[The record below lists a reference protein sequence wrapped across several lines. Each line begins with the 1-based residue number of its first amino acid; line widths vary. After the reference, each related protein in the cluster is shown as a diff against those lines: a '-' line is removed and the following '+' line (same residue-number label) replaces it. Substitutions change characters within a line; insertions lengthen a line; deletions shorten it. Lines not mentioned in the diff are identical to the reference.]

1 MSKNLLRFRVAFMLV
16 GSMLLALLGGNG
28 AIAQGVTTSS
38 INGVVTDDKGA
49 VLPGAT
55 VVAVHTPSGTRYGI
69 TTNSAGRYN
78 FPAVRIGGPYQLTVS
93 FVGFQEQRREI
104 VSADLN
110 TPVVANFTLAEA
122 GRQLTE
128 VIVTAPGG
136 LINSERNGAS
146 TNIKRESFERLPTIS
161 RSFSDFSALTPQAGP
176 GFSFG
181 GRSNLYNNFS
191 IDGATSNNV
200 FGLSATPGGQSNAQP
215 IGIDAIQEISVAL
228 SPYDVSQGSFTG
240 AGVNAVTRSGT
251 NEFQGS
257 AYGFT
262 KNQSLVNKKV
272 DGRESALGTFS
283 YNNVGFRLGGPLI
296 KNKLFFFVNGEYE
309 KSIVPAVTFPAG
321 GTDERGVPYQQTS
334 QLQNLQDLR
343 NFLITPNNGKSWTF
357 DPGTFANF
365 DVPTQS
371 IKFLAKIDWNISD
384 QHKFTIRYN
393 QLNSFRDVSV
403 SNSGGFGS
411 APPGQ
416 RQNNNN
422 ALPFSSSWY
431 RINNNLKNVIGELN
445 STFAS
450 GKFANQIQLG
460 YSAFRDTRES
470 AGGGAVSSFPTVDI
484 VGNNG
489 TTLTTFGP
497 DPFTPNNL
505 LSQDV
510 IQFNDKFDAFL
521 GNHTITLGT
530 ANEFYTFNNVFT
542 QQINGVYQ
550 YNSVSDFINNATN
563 PTPATDA
570 NTAASNAPTQYL
582 LQYSAIQGNPAPAA
596 KWNATQLGF
605 YAQDSYAGI
614 KNLRLTAGIRVDI
627 PMFPGNNLLENTKTN
642 SATFANGEQVTVN
655 KLPNATPL
663 FSPRVGFNWDVQ
675 GDKSLQV
682 RGGLGIFTGR
692 IPFVWISNQVSNNGV
707 FFGTISGSRTNPIST
722 TINGA
727 TVANPQYTG
736 NTPFNPDPNAYVPQL
751 APFNGNPAASVFS
764 INATVPNFKFPQVFR
779 TSLGVDKTLPGGFV
793 ATVEGIY
800 TKDINAIYL
809 RNANLSDPV
818 GILAGDGRPLYGA
831 ANGSA
836 TVGPPND
843 RRIVDYVDQA
853 LMLDNINRGYA
864 LSLTAQIQKTTG
876 RLNGSLAYTY
886 TDSKDINGQTGST
899 AGGLWTGNQIV
910 GSPNDPNLSYANNWF
925 PHRVVGYASYRFEY
939 ANKKAATT
947 VSLIYEGR
955 SGGNYSYVYGG
966 SSGSN
971 PNSDGVGNN
980 DLIYV
985 PRNQNEILLATTNAQ
1000 DTRTTQQI
1008 WDQLNAFIEQD
1019 PYLSKRRGQYAERNA
1034 ALLPWVNFL
1043 NMRVLQ
1049 DFNVY
1054 VGGKRNTIQLS
1065 AELNNVLNFIDSK
1078 WGLLKSAARTNL
1090 LGFSTYETA
1099 HVTTAPT
1106 DGTYSRRPIYTFAT
1120 NADGSALTDSFI
1132 NNVNVSNAVVN
1143 SRWQLQLG
1151 LRYIFN

>member
-1 MSKNLLRFRVAFMLV
+1 MSKNLLQLRVA
-16 GSMLLALLGGNG
+16 LLLLGCLLLILFIGSG
-28 AIAQGVTTSS
+28 AMAQGVTTSS
-38 INGVVTDDKGA
+38 INGVVTDSKGGE
-49 VLPGAT
+49 LPGAT
-55 VVAVHTPSGTRYGI
+55 VIAVHTPSGTRYGI
-69 TTNSAGRYN
+69 TTNEKGRYT
-78 FPAVRIGGPYQLTVS
+78 FPAVRIGGPYVITVS
-93 FVGFQEQRREI
+93 FVGFQEQKRTI
-104 VSADLN
+104 QSADLG
-110 TPVVANFTLAEA
+110 TPVVANFTLAEE
-122 GRQLTE
+122 GQQLSE
-128 VIVTAPGG
+128 IVVTAPGG
-136 LINSERNGAS
+136 IIDSERNGAS

-215 IGIDAIQEISVAL
+215 IGIDAIQEISVSL

-251 NEFQGS
+251 NQIQGS

-272 DGRESALGTFS
+272 DGRDATLGNFS
-283 YNNVGFRLGGPLI
+283 YNNAGFRLGGPII

-309 KSIVPAVTFPAG
+309 KSVVPAVTFPADG
-321 GTDERGVPYQQTS
+321 RDERGVAFQQTS
-334 QLQNLQDLR
+334 AELQRLR
-343 NFLITPNNGKSWTF
+343 DFLVTPNNGKAWTF
-357 DPGTFANF
+357 DPGTFNNF

-371 IKFLAKIDWNISD
+371 VKFLAKIDWNISD

-393 QLNSFRDVSV
+393 QLNSFRDVAV

-411 APPGQ
+411 APTGQ

-422 ALPFSSSWY
+422 ALPFSGSWY
-431 RINNNLKNVIGELN
+431 RINNNLRNIIGELN

-450 GKFANQIQLG
+450 GKFANQLQGG
-460 YSAFRDTRES
+460 YSAFRDFRES
-470 AGGGAVSSFPTVDI
+470 AGGLPIPQFPTVDI
-484 VGNNG
+484 LGPNGN
-489 TTLTTFGP
+489 TLTTFGP

-510 IQFNDKFDAFL
+510 FQLNDKFDAFL
-521 GNHTITLGT
+521 GNHTISLGT
-530 ANEFYTFNNVFT
+530 ANEFYHFNNVFT

-550 YNSVSDFINNATN
+550 YNSVSDFIQNVTS
-563 PTPATDA
+563 PTLASAA

-582 LQYSAIQGNPAPAA
+582 LQYSAIRGNPAPAA
-596 KWNATQLGF
+596 EWNATQLGF
-605 YAQDSYAGI
+605 YLQDSYAGF
-614 KNLRLTAGIRVDI
+614 KNLRITAGFRVDI
-627 PMFPGNNLLENTKTN
+627 PMFPGNNLLSNVRTDTT
-642 SATFANGEQVTVN
+642 TFVNGERTIVN
-655 KLPNATPL
+655 RLPKTTPL
-663 FSPRVGFNWDVQ
+663 LSPRIGFNWDVK
-675 GDKSLQV
+675 GDKSIQV
-682 RGGLGIFTGR
+682 RGGAGIFTGR

-707 FFGTISGSRTNPIST
+707 FFGTINGSRANSFT
-722 TINGA
+722 TVSGGGVVPNL
-727 TVANPQYTG
+727 QSTG
-736 NTPFNPDPNAYVPQL
+736 NTPFNPDPNAY
-751 APFNGNPAASVFS
+751 APKDLPAFTGYPAASTFS
-764 INATVPNFKFPQVFR
+764 INATVPNFKFPQVWR
-779 TSLGVDKTLPGGFV
+779 TSLGIDKTLPGGFV
-793 ATVEGIY
+793 ATLDAIY

-809 RNANLSDPV
+809 RNANLSNPV
-818 GILAGDGRPLYGA
+818 GTVAGDGRPLYGA
-831 ANGSA
+831 ANAVA
-836 TVGPPND
+836 TIAPPND
-843 RRIVDYVDQA
+843 RRFVDYVDQA

-899 AGGLWTGNQIV
+899 AGGLWTSNQIV

-925 PHRVVGYASYRFEY
+925 PNRVVGYASYRFEY
-939 ANKKAATT
+939 LSRKLATT

-955 SGGNYSYVYGG
+955 NGSNFSYVYGG
-966 SSGSN
+966 S
-971 PNSDGVGNN
+971 PNSDGVNNN
-980 DLIYV
+980 DLLYI
-985 PRNQNEILLATTNAQ
+985 PRNQSEILLATTNAQ

-1034 ALLPWVNFL
+1034 ALAPWVNFL
-1043 NMRVLQ
+1043 NLRVLQ
-1049 DFNVY
+1049 DFAVN

-1065 AELNNVLNFIDSK
+1065 AELNNVLNFLDSS
-1078 WGLLKSAARTNL
+1078 WGLLKTPARTNL
-1090 LGFSTYETA
+1090 LGFATYETP
-1099 HVTTAPT
+1099 HVMTAPT

-1120 NADGSALTDSFI
+1120 NPDGSALTDSFI

>member
-1 MSKNLLRFRVAFMLV
+1 MSKQLLQFRAAFLLL
-16 GSMLLALLGGNG
+16 GSMLLAVLGGSG
-28 AIAQGVTTSS
+28 VMAQGVTTSS
-38 INGVVTDDKGA
+38 INGVVTDSRNEP
-49 VLPGAT
+49 LPGAT
-55 VVAVHTPSGTRYGI
+55 VVAVHAPSGTRYGI
-69 TTNSAGRYN
+69 TTNTQGRYT
-78 FPAVRIGGPYQLTVS
+78 FPAVRIGGPYQITVT
-93 FVGFQEQRREI
+93 FVGFQTQNRQI
-104 VSADLN
+104 QSADLG
-110 TPVVANFTLAEA
+110 TPVVANFQLVEEGT
-122 GRQLTE
+122 QLTE
-128 VIVTAPGG
+128 IVVTAPGG
-136 LINSERNGAS
+136 IINSERNGAS

-215 IGIDAIQEISVAL
+215 IGIDAIQEISVSL

-251 NEFQGS
+251 NDFQGS

-262 KNQSLVNKKV
+262 KNQTLVNKKV
-272 DGRESALGTFS
+272 DGRNVTLGTFN
-283 YNNVGFRLGGPLI
+283 YNNAGFRLGGPII

-309 KSIVPAVTFPAG
+309 KSTVPAVTFPAG
-321 GTDERGVPYQQTS
+321 GSDERGVPYQQTT
-334 QLQNLQDLR
+334 QIEDLR
-343 NFLITPNNGKSWTF
+343 RLRDFLITPNNGKTWTF
-357 DPGTFANF
+357 DPGTFENF

-371 IKFLAKIDWNISD
+371 LKFLAKIDWNISD

-393 QLNSFRDVSV
+393 QLNSFRDVAV

-411 APPGQ
+411 APTGQ

-431 RINNNLKNVIGELN
+431 RINNNLRNIIGELN

-450 GKFANQIQLG
+450 GRFANQLQLG
-460 YSAFRDTRES
+460 YSAFRDFRES
-470 AGGGAVSSFPTVDI
+470 AGGGAVPNFPTVDI
-484 VGNNG
+484 LGASGN
-489 TTLTTFGP
+489 TLTTFGP

-505 LSQDV
+505 LNQDV
-510 IQFNDKFDAFL
+510 VQFNDKFDAFL
-521 GNHTITLGT
+521 GNHTISIGT
-530 ANEFYTFNNVFT
+530 ANEFYSFNNVFT

-550 YNSVSDFINNATN
+550 YNSVNDFIQNVTN
-563 PTPATDA
+563 PTSATAA
-570 NTAASNAPTQYL
+570 NTAASNAATQYL
-582 LQYSAIQGNPAPAA
+582 LQYSAILGNPAPAA
-596 KWNATQLGF
+596 QWNATQLGF
-605 YAQDSYAGI
+605 YAQDSYAGF
-614 KNLRLTAGIRVDI
+614 KNLRITAGVRVDI
-627 PMFPGNNLLENTKTN
+627 PMFPGNNLLGNVRTDTT
-642 SATFANGEQVTVN
+642 TFVNGERTVVN

-663 FSPRVGFNWDVQ
+663 LSPRIGFNWDVK

-682 RGGLGIFTGR
+682 RGGAGIFTGR

-707 FFGTISGSRTNPIST
+707 FFGTINGSRTNPLVTGTGSNT
-722 TINGA
+722 AVNLQ
-727 TVANPQYTG
+727 NTG
-736 NTPFNPDPNAYVPQL
+736 NTPFSPDPNAYAPQL
-751 APFNGNPAASVFS
+751 GAFTGYPAASVFS
-764 INATVPNFKFPQVFR
+764 INATVPNFKFPQVWR
-779 TSLGVDKTLPGGFV
+779 TSLGIDKTLPGGFV
-793 ATVEGIY
+793 ATLEGIY

-809 RNANLSDPV
+809 RNANLSNPI
-818 GILAGDGRPLYGA
+818 GTLAGDGRPLYGA
-831 ANGSA
+831 ANASA
-836 TVGPPND
+836 TVAPPND
-843 RRIVDYVDQA
+843 RRFVDYVDQA
-853 LMLDNINRGYA
+853 LILDNVNRGYA

-899 AGGLWTGNQIV
+899 AGGLWTGNAIV

-939 ANKKAATT
+939 ANRKAATT
-947 VSLIYEGR
+947 VSMIYEGR
-955 SGGNYSYVYGG
+955 NAGNYSYVYGG
-966 SSGSN
+966 S
-971 PNSDGVGNN
+971 PNSDGVNNN
-980 DLIYV
+980 DLIYI

-1000 DTRTTQQI
+1000 DTRTVQQI
-1008 WDQLNAFIEQD
+1008 WEQLNAFIEQD

-1049 DFNVY
+1049 DFSVN
-1054 VGGKRNTIQLS
+1054 VGGKRNTIQVS
-1065 AELNNVLNFIDSK
+1065 AELNNVLNFLNSG
-1078 WGLLKSAARTNL
+1078 WGLLKTPARTNL
-1090 LGFSTYETA
+1090 IGFSAYETP
-1099 HVTTAPT
+1099 TLTNAPT
-1106 DGTYSRRPIYTFAT
+1106 DGTYSRRSIFTFAT

-1151 LRYIFN
+1151 LRYTFN